1 MSALLRFYPTAWRA
15 RYGDELTDL
24 VGDGAPG
31 MSASID
37 LLRGAV
43 DAHRHPELV
52 DPTVDQAI
60 GSEPVSRQRFEDL
73 RIARR
78 LGTAAV
84 VGSILWVVGFI
95 IAANGPLVVDGN
107 DSYLDGAAGMPF
119 MLGALI
125 LLSAGL
131 IGQLIRLPRTARVGR
146 IGAST
151 ALLVAPVWGLGPWLL
166 GWGLLTLIGLVML
179 ALSAWW
185 HSAWSATATVAFLG
199 SAFIGL
205 VFAAVAVLGFGP
217 IGEGPDLVIAMA
229 ATFVPIWLII
239 GATLQTLPLVV
250 EAPGIGASSTE
261 RLAGA

>member
-1 MSALLRFYPTAWRA
+1 MSELIRFYPRAWRA

-24 VGDGAPG
+24 VGDGALG
-31 MSASID
+31 IAASID

-52 DPTVDQAI
+52 DPTVDHAI

-107 DSYLDGAAGMPF
+107 SSYRDGAAGMPF
-119 MLGALI
+119 VLGALI

-131 IGQLIRLPRTARVGR
+131 IGQLIRLPRNARLGR

-151 ALLVAPVWGLGPWLL
+151 ALLVAPVWGLGPWVLPL
-166 GWGLLTLIGLVML
+166 GLVTLIGLVML
-179 ALSAWW
+179 VLSAWW
-185 HSAWSATATVAFLG
+185 HSAWSATATLTFLG
-199 SAFIGL
+199 SAFLGL
-205 VFAAVAVLGFGP
+205 AFAVVAVLGFGP
-217 IGEGPDLVIAMA
+217 VGAGPDLLIVMV

-239 GATLQTLPLVV
+239 GATLQTLPPVV